1 MLEQKIKA
9 LVPPGV
15 PTVIGDLPSTA
26 SNIVAI
32 RLFDG
37 GANDAY
43 FGTDTVFHPVVKF
56 VARHAS
62 YETMRSWIDSIKEKF
77 QHYHDD
83 YFMSVHMVGYPMYL
97 GRGELKLHEMQVTF
111 RIEVKE

>member
-9 LVPPGV
+9 LVPSEV

-37 GANDAY
+37 GANDTY
-43 FGTDTVFHPVVKF
+43 FGTATVFHPVVKF
-56 VARHAS
+56 VARHES
-62 YETMRSWIDSIKEKF
+62 YEIMRSWIASIQEKL
-77 QHYHDD
+77 QHHKDN
-83 YFMSVHMVGYPMYL
+83 YFMSIHLVGYPMYL
-97 GRGELKLHEMQVTF
+97 GRGEPKLHEMQISF
-111 RIEVKE
+111 RIELKE

>member
-9 LVPPGV
+9 LVPSGV
-15 PTVIGDLPSTA
+15 PTVVGDLPSTA

-43 FGTDTVFHPVVKF
+43 FGTDTWQKNKNTKSL
-56 VARHAS
+56 AL
-62 YETMRSWIDSIKEKF
+62 IN
-77 QHYHDD
+77 
-83 YFMSVHMVGYPMYL
+83 
-97 GRGELKLHEMQVTF
+97 
-111 RIEVKE
+111 